1 MRKVQMNGTLT
12 HFSSTTTQ
20 NGVSKQNGVA
30 YTKQNGVYTKHNGD
44 SCHQQMLQK
53 NPENFLPIPRLKFRS
68 AAVLV
73 FTVSVVCFC
82 SSYDGNFVFDDSEA
96 IVNNKD
102 LLPES
107 SITDLFYHDFWG
119 NKLDSKTSHKSYRPL
134 TVLTYRFSHVL
145 SGGLNPIA
153 FHVPNIVLNAIISV
167 LILGIFSILFGGY
180 ALDTESGRPLFSA
193 PKSALLCAV
202 LFAVHPV
209 HTESVAG
216 VVGRA
221 DLLCALLFLLSF
233 YLYIKACAK
242 SPYEEDDKLIVY
254 RPEVFSV
261 PLLLTSMVLCCL
273 SVLCK
278 EQGITVIGLCSVYD
292 IIVICRVDFLRLVG
306 IRTTS
311 GNNGV
316 NGNNQLKEKDFRPWV
331 LSLIKRHIFLFLTAV
346 AILVFRWRIM
356 GSTPPTFQVFDNPHS
371 FTNGTFIRALNY
383 NYLYSIN
390 AWLLINPWW
399 LCFDWSMGC
408 IPVIQTVS
416 DPRNIATG
424 AFWIVMAFLIYNCVK
439 GQITQDQRTL
449 TIALAFIVVPFLP
462 ASNIFFRVGF
472 VIAERI
478 LYLSSAGFCMLIVL
492 GVRYVCVNYQQFIK
506 MIKLFLAF
514 LIGICMIRCVQ
525 RSIEWKD
532 EMSLFVSGVK
542 VCPGNAKVHY
552 NIAKLNA
559 DRGNT
564 DYAIEEYRLAI
575 ELNPEYDQAMN
586 NLGNIMKDKGD
597 LDEAE
602 QLLETAVKIREEF
615 AAAWMNLGIVKSSL
629 KKYQE
634 SERCYLTAIKHRRK
648 YPDCYYNLGN
658 LYLEQKLHTE
668 ALQAWMNATK
678 LKPTHVNSWSN
689 AIVLLDNLGQYK
701 EAEVTTKEALKYLP
715 NESQIYFNMAN
726 IYGKMERYQESE
738 QFFLKA
744 IQLQNNEPKYYGNL
758 GVLYHRWN
766 KLKSAET
773 MYKKAL
779 TLNPSDM
786 SSRDNLEMLY
796 QKMQKLKN

>member
-1 MRKVQMNGTLT
+1 MRKVQMNGTST
-12 HFSSTTTQ
+12 NFSSSTTQ

-30 YTKQNGVYTKHNGD
+30 YTKHNGD

-82 SSYDGNFVFDDSEA
+82 VSYDGKFVFDDSEA
-96 IVNNKD
+96 VVGNKD

-153 FHVPNIVLNAIISV
+153 FHVPNIVLNAIVSV

-180 ALDTESGRPLFSA
+180 ALDAKSGKQIFSA
-193 PKSALLCAV
+193 PKSAFLCAV

-233 YLYIKACAK
+233 YLYIKACAV
-242 SPYEEDDKLIVY
+242 SLCEEEDKLIVY

-261 PLLLTSMVLCCL
+261 PLLMTSMALCCL

-292 IIVICRVDFLRLVG
+292 IIVICRVDFLRL
-306 IRTTS
+306 IRTRTAGS
-311 GNNGV
+311 NNGI
-316 NGNNQLKEKDFRPWV
+316 NGNNQLKESRLWV
-331 LSLIKRHIFLFLTAV
+331 LSLIKRHLFLFLTAV
-346 AILVFRWRIM
+346 AILIFRWRIM
-356 GSTPPTFQVFDNPHS
+356 GSTPPTFQIFDNPHS
-371 FTNGTFIRALNY
+371 FANGTFIRALNY

-408 IPVIQTVS
+408 IPVIQTVA

-424 AFWIVMAFLIYNCVK
+424 AFWVVMAFLIYNCVK
-439 GQITQDQRTL
+439 GQMTQDQRTL
-449 TIALAFIVVPFLP
+449 TIALAFLVVPFLP
-462 ASNIFFRVGF
+462 ATNIFFRVGF

-492 GVRYVCVNYQQFIK
+492 GVRYVCVNYQQLIQ

-514 LIGICMIRCVQ
+514 LIGIYMIRCVQ

-552 NIAKLNA
+552 NIAKLSA
-559 DRGNT
+559 DRGNS
-564 DYAIEEYRLAI
+564 DFAIEEYRLAI
-575 ELNPEYDQAMN
+575 ELNPQYDQAMN

-597 LDEAE
+597 LDE
-602 QLLETAVKIREEF
+602 F
-615 AAAWMNLGIVKSSL
+615 AAAWMNLGIVKASL
-629 KKYQE
+629 KKFQE

-658 LYLEQKLHTE
+658 LYLEQKLHAE
-668 ALQAWMNATK
+668 ALQAWVNATK
-678 LKPTHVNSWSN
+678 LKPTHVNSWCN
-689 AIVLLDNLGQYK
+689 VIILLDNLGQYK
-701 EAEVTTKEALKYLP
+701 EAEAATKEAQKYLP
-715 NESQIYFNMAN
+715 NEPQIYFNMAN

-766 KLKSAET
+766 KLKAAET

-779 TLNPSDM
+779 VLNPADM
-786 SSRDNLEMLY
+786 ASKENLEMLY
-796 QKMQKLKN
+796 QKLQKLKN